1 MISFSTAKTEK
12 QNRITALIEESLFN
26 ATAVYLY
33 NTLQLDTNNWQG
45 IIQAQQKQIIQ
56 NVYSKRLTA
65 QLTEAVAVSMVKEAN
80 NARLQQYFHGA
91 DFQFF
96 DVQGNFVGNN
106 LKVVE
111 EVIYKVRNTFVD
123 GATLEKDLEL
133 PPTGYILGTVSA
145 TVAVLLRA
153 GKIIAKYNGNDIFS
167 WKDNSVVTMFSAA
180 REFRKASF
188 KQISKSLSAVQKQ
201 ELAKCLLD
209 DIEVEKY
216 IGRKIDY
223 NTNDYELVNAVRD
236 LAKHFTEKVG
246 TLKAIE
252 KDFDKLFSTVEPHK
266 ESLLDFTGAVSE
278 SNYIDK
284 AVDFLTAKNS
294 FIASIQAIE
303 KVEKFIRNSLP
314 KVNEWKN
321 FVLAVSDELNKAA
334 KTNETILQLNSNF
347 KNLLAQDVVT
357 NFAALQQTTQ
367 KIKDEYHR
375 LFSEAVVLLS
385 EKYSQLKADAD
396 ALITEINALPAGLN
410 PAALSKANGLVQYA
424 SQRTQSTIVLD
435 FDVKDKQSRFTYS
448 EVLSFIDLYRSKK
461 TDIDIIQAS
470 LIREVPPV
478 ATVNEDSN
486 KDTTVTA
493 PPPAPKTIKSSLP
506 GKIVKVSVYKNWLKQ
521 ELQKLASLSDND
533 EIELN

>member
-1 MISFSTAKTEK
+1 
-12 QNRITALIEESLFN
+12 
-26 ATAVYLY
+26 
-33 NTLQLDTNNWQG
+33 
-45 IIQAQQKQIIQ
+45 
-56 NVYSKRLTA
+56 VYSKRLSA
-65 QLTEAVAVSMVKEAN
+65 QLSETVAVSVVKETN
-80 NARLQQYFHGA
+80 NTRLQQYFHGA

-96 DVQGNFVGNN
+96 DAQGNFIGNN
-106 LKVVE
+106 LKAVE

-167 WKDNSVVTMFSAA
+167 WKDSSVVTMFSAA

-201 ELAKCLLD
+201 ELAQCLLD
-209 DIEVEKY
+209 IEVDKY

-223 NTNDYELVNAVRD
+223 NTNDFELVNAVRD
-236 LAKHFTEKVG
+236 LAKHFTEKVS
-246 TLKAIE
+246 TLKATVKE
-252 KDFDKLFSTVEPHK
+252 FEKLFPTIESQK
-266 ESLLDFTGAVSE
+266 EALLNFTGAVSE
-278 SNYIDK
+278 SNYIDR
-284 AVDFLTAKNS
+284 AVDFLVAKTT

-321 FVLAVSDELNKAA
+321 FVAAVSDELNKAA
-334 KTNETILQLNSNF
+334 KTNETILQLNGDFN
-347 KNLLAQDVVT
+347 NLLTKDVVS

-367 KIKDEYHR
+367 KVKDEYHR
-375 LFSEAVVLLS
+375 LFSEAVVMLS
-385 EKYSQLKADAD
+385 EKYSQLKTDAE

-410 PAALSKANGLVQYA
+410 TVALSKANGLVQYA
-424 SQRTQSTIVLD
+424 SQRTQSTIALD

-478 ATVNEDSN
+478 I
-486 KDTTVTA
+486 A
-493 PPPAPKTIKSSLP
+493 PPESGGMIVKEPIIPKTFTSNLP
-506 GKIVKVSVYKNWLKQ
+506 GKKIKVSVYKQWLRQ
-521 ELQKLASLSDND
+521 ELQKLASVSDND